1 MKQWTQLASSSA
13 ICKTIYSNGSYCFTW
28 KKNDKVMEILVIM
41 KYVPLF
47 LKHLSA
53 INVSS

>member
-1 MKQWTQLASSSA
+1 MVVIVLLE
-13 ICKTIYSNGSYCFTW
+13 

-47 LKHLSA
+47 LKYLSA

>member
-1 MKQWTQLASSSA
+1 MVGIVLLEKR
-13 ICKTIYSNGSYCFTW
+13 
-28 KKNDKVMEILVIM
+28 NDKVMEILVIM

-53 INVSS
+53 INASS